1 MKKEKLISGDY
12 GYINA
17 RKKRQLCIVLLWALV
32 IGAVI
37 GVGWIITGTR
47 LNPATVLG
55 IVLVLPAAKAAVGL
69 FLIISYRSGKR
80 EDYDAI
86 VKLAGSGCYVLAD
99 LVLTQ
104 YEGAMYIPLAVIRG
118 GNIFAYA
125 PKQKK
130 TSAQI
135 RQYLTLSVKA
145 AGSTAVPSVDTDF
158 QAFSQRIK
166 KIPALKEGPSKTDE
180 AIRRDVLSRAV

>member
-1 MKKEKLISGDY
+1 MY
-12 GYINA
+12 
-17 RKKRQLCIVLLWALV
+17 C
-32 IGAVI
+32 
-37 GVGWIITGTR
+37 
-47 LNPATVLG
+47 P
-55 IVLVLPAAKAAVGL
+55 AVGPGDRSSDRSRL
-69 FLIISYRSGKR
+69 DHYRHPLKPGHGPWHCPCPSGRQGCGGPVPYYQLPFRER

-104 YEGAMYIPLAVIRG
+104 YEGSMYIPLAVIRG